1 MLQFSPP
8 PEAGVG
14 QALLPWVPAL
24 AWGCVPV
31 RRNVEHSQA
40 PETAFINLKMVKADD
55 LRLRAH
61 SRTLIKVLRGALIP
75 GE

>member
-1 MLQFSPP
+1 MGCSEVGPRMLQFSPP

-31 RRNVEHSQA
+31 RRNVEHSRT
-40 PETAFINLKMVKADD
+40 PETAFTVDPWELC
-55 LRLRAH
+55 
-61 SRTLIKVLRGALIP
+61 SSPVLQEA
-75 GE
+75 